1 VYIPT
6 GRGWGLVAPAGFK
19 PVGSPRKAAEGSIP
33 SPSAF
38 ILGRVNACVKI
49 TSGIYFQIM
58 EKSEIK
64 TFKDIPQVEKILADQ
79 RLGGYIEKYSK
90 PLVTEVVRRKVEE
103 LRDTIK
109 AGKSTDTDSFMKK
122 IISEL
127 DKIRFHLTNR
137 VINAT
142 GIVVHTNLGRAPLGG
157 EIFNRLKEKIAGYS
171 SLEFDVLKGERG
183 SRGSYLFELLSAM
196 TGAEAGIAVNNNAA
210 AVMLILNTFGLGK
223 KCIVSRGEQVQIGG
237 GFRMHEVA
245 LRSGVKLTEVGATNR
260 TVIDD
265 YRDAVDGES
274 AILFKVHLSN
284 FKLVG
289 FTEEASL
296 KELVELGKEKNLV
309 MVHDLG
315 SGAFVDTSQ
324 FGLTHEPTIH
334 DSLAAGVDLVC
345 FSGDKLLGGPQAGII
360 LGKKDKVAAVKKNP
374 LYRTVRLDKIII
386 AILEE
391 LILDY
396 MKSDYEKIPLMQIL
410 SLKNDV
416 LRKRAEKIG
425 KKLSESGIKFE
436 IIETEAFC
444 GGGSL
449 PEESFPSVGIRL
461 LSEKNAVQISK
472 NLRLNNPPVIGRI
485 KDDRLILDIR
495 TIFPEDD
502 NIVADAIKKALE

>member
-1 VYIPT
+1 
-6 GRGWGLVAPAGFK
+6 
-19 PVGSPRKAAEGSIP
+19 
-33 SPSAF
+33 
-38 ILGRVNACVKI
+38 
-49 TSGIYFQIM
+49 M
-58 EKSEIK
+58 EKADIN
-64 TFKDIPQVEKILADQ
+64 TFKDIPQVEKVLVDPGLAE
-79 RLGGYIEKYSK
+79 YIEKYSK
-90 PLVTEVVRRKVEE
+90 PLVAEVVRKAVSE
-103 LRDTIK
+103 LRDAIKDGKFTTIK
-109 AGKSTDTDSFMKK
+109 KFMSKLAA
-122 IISEL
+122 EL
-127 DKIRFHLTNR
+127 DKIRFRLTNR

-142 GIVVHTNLGRAPLGG
+142 GIVVHTNLGRTPLGG
-157 EIFNRLKEKIAGYS
+157 AVFDRLKEKISGYS

-196 TGAEAGIAVNNNAA
+196 TGAEAGIAVNNNAS

-245 LRSGVKLTEVGATNR
+245 IRSGVKLTEVGATNR

-265 YRDAVDGES
+265 YRNAVDS
-274 AILFKVHLSN
+274 KSKILFKVHLSN
-284 FKLVG
+284 FKLIG

-309 MVHDLG
+309 VVHDLG
-315 SGAFVDTSQ
+315 SGAYVDTSQ

-334 DSLAAGVDLVC
+334 DSLAAGADLVC

-391 LILDY
+391 LIINY
-396 MKSDYEKIPLMQIL
+396 MKADYDKIPLMQIL
-410 SLKNDV
+410 SQKNAD

-425 KKLSESGIKFE
+425 KVLSGSKIEFE
-436 IIETEAFC
+436 IIDTEAFC

-449 PEESFPSVGIRL
+449 PEESFPSVGMRL
-461 LSEKNAVQISK
+461 LSDKKAALISK
-472 NLRLNNPPVIGRI
+472 KLRLNDPPIIGRI
-485 KDDRLILDIR
+485 KDDRLILDMR
-495 TIFPEDD
+495 TIFPADD
-502 NIVADAIKKALE
+502 GIVAEAIKRALE

>member
-1 VYIPT
+1 
-6 GRGWGLVAPAGFK
+6 
-19 PVGSPRKAAEGSIP
+19 
-33 SPSAF
+33 
-38 ILGRVNACVKI
+38 
-49 TSGIYFQIM
+49 M
-58 EKSEIK
+58 DKSEIK
-64 TFKDIPQVEKILADQ
+64 SFKDIPQVEKVLADP
-79 RLGGYIEKYSK
+79 LLAGYIEKYSK
-90 PLVTEVVRRKVEE
+90 PLVAEVVRRMVAR
-103 LRDTIK
+103 LRETIK
-109 AGKSTDTDSFMKK
+109 SGKSTNAQSFLN
-122 IISEL
+122 ELVAGL

-142 GIVVHTNLGRAPLGG
+142 GIIVHTNLGRAPLGG
-157 EIFNRLKEKIAGYS
+157 EVFDRLKEKISGYS
-171 SLEFDVLKGERG
+171 SMEFDVLKGERG

-223 KCIVSRGEQVQIGG
+223 NCIVSRGEQVQIGG

-245 LRSGVKLTEVGATNR
+245 IRSGVKLTEVGATNR

-265 YRDAVDGES
+265 YRNAVDS
-274 AILFKVHLSN
+274 KSRILFKVHLSN

-296 KELVELGKEKNLV
+296 KELVELGREKNLV
-309 MVHDLG
+309 VVHDLG

-334 DSLAAGVDLVC
+334 DSLAGGVDLVC

-374 LYRTVRLDKIII
+374 LFRTVRLDKIII

-391 LILDY
+391 LIINY
-396 MKSDYEKIPLMQIL
+396 MKADYDKIPLMQIL
-410 SLKNDV
+410 SLKNDD

-425 KKLSESGIKFE
+425 KTLSKSGIEFE
-436 IIETEAFC
+436 IIDTDAFC

-449 PEESFPSVGIRL
+449 PEESFPSVGMRL
-461 LSEKNAVQISK
+461 ISDKNATLISK
-472 NLRLNNPPVIGRI
+472 KLRLNDPPVIGRI
-485 KDDRLILDIR
+485 KDDRLILDMR

-502 NIVADAIKKALE
+502 SIVAEAIKKALV